1 VSRTALTILRRWL
14 AANPVRP
21 VRRPSTLK
29 LRMLEDRTVPAVTAG
44 FNAGILT
51 VDGTP
56 DGANTADLISIELI
70 SGQVKVFEGAGH
82 TEVALTGAPN
92 GISAKAL
99 TKVIANGHD
108 GDDSITVSTALKAP
122 AVLDGGTGF
131 DSLNGGSG
139 NDTITTGTDILGD
152 TANGNDGDDSITG
165 GAGDDLLAGG
175 KGNDKIDCGNGDN
188 SISGN
193 EGNDSLTGGT
203 GSDDIF
209 GGDGADSIDG
219 GGGDDR
225 LRGDDTTGKK
235 PGNDTV
241 IGGTGDDIL
250 AGGSGNDLLDG
261 GDGADTIDGGAGND
275 SLVGG
280 PDAVG
285 ADGPDSLYGGL
296 GNDTI
301 KGGSDTD
308 ALFGEAGNDS
318 LVGGAGND
326 TLNGGIG
333 QDKFVG
339 HGVAGDP
346 ASVAQQADNFDTYQD
361 DFDPNKAFFSKTP
374 SAKSIAPTEL
384 PITNGLAALASIA
397 NKPGDFNFTGRIRY
411 LGTGEYIVKLGPAD
425 EIADD
430 PGNPNPTGWQRVHFD
445 GTWTD
450 NDPMPSAL
458 ERFPKAKDSREFW
471 TVLFHRALMQ
481 SLDSN
486 YDFTAPQDQI
496 AYNAIVTS
504 PGLAV
509 ETLSAQSTTTF
520 APPSG
525 FTVDQLRTF
534 LATPQWVTVQTGAA
548 PALAGL
554 GANQSYAVT
563 AVSKDGAF
571 ITLYNPNGFDKG
583 LAASGTLDAS
593 GKATDDGY
601 ITVATAD
608 FFNVANFTKAY
619 VN

>member
-1 VSRTALTILRRWL
+1 
-14 AANPVRP
+14 
-21 VRRPSTLK
+21 
-29 LRMLEDRTVPAVTAG
+29 LEDRTVPAVTAS
-44 FNAGILT
+44 FAAGVLT
-51 VDGTP
+51 ADS
-56 DGANTADLISIELI
+56 DGASDIISIELV
-70 SGQVKVFEGAGH
+70 SGQVKVFQGAGH
-82 TEVALTGAPN
+82 TEVAVAGAPN
-92 GISAKAL
+92 GITTKTL
-99 TKVIANGHD
+99 TKIMSSGNG
-108 GDDSITVSTALKAP
+108 GDDSITVSTALKTP

-131 DSLNGGSG
+131 DTVNGGSG
-139 NDTITTGTDILGD
+139 NDTITTGSDALGD

-165 GAGDDLLAGG
+165 GSGDDLIAGG
-175 KGNDKIDCGNGDN
+175 NGNDKIDGGDGDN

-193 EGNDSLTGGT
+193 AGNDTLTGGT

-209 GGDGADSIDG
+209 GGDGADSING

-241 IGGTGDDIL
+241 TGGTGDDIL
-250 AGGSGNDLLDG
+250 AGGAGNDMLDG

-275 SLVGG
+275 SIVGG

-333 QDKFVG
+333 QDFFVG
-339 HGVAGDP
+339 HGVPGDP
-346 ASVAQQADNFDTYQD
+346 ASVAMQPDNFDTYQD

-384 PITNGLAALASIA
+384 PMTNGLAALASIT
-397 NKPGDFNFTGRIRY
+397 NKPGDFNLTGRIRY
-411 LGTGEYIVKLGPAD
+411 LGTGEYIVKLGPSD

-450 NDPMPSAL
+450 NDPRPSGL

-471 TVLFHRALMQ
+471 TVLFHRAMMQ
-481 SLDSN
+481 ALDPS
-486 YDFTAPQDQI
+486 YDFTVPQDQA

-509 ETLSAQSTTTF
+509 ETMSAVATTTF

-534 LATPQWVTVQTGAA
+534 LAAPQWVTVQTSAA
-548 PALAGL
+548 PTLAGL
-554 GANQSYAVT
+554 GPNQSYAVT

-571 ITLYNPNGFDKG
+571 ITLYNPLGFDKG
-583 LAASGTLDAS
+583 QAANGAFDAT
-593 GKATDDGY
+593 GKASDDGY
-601 ITVATAD
+601 ITIAASD